1 MASFETK
8 AWLLSLNILEVLDEG
23 VILDILNQTPSYCF
37 QCYLSL
43 YYFIAYFDVCN
54 VQLPLLRIFFYVT
67 RLIHFFFIILFSN
80 TLKKKKK
87 IDILN

>member
-67 RLIHFFFIILFSN
+67 RLIQFFFIILFSN
-80 TLKKKKK
+80 TLKKKK

>member
-1 MASFETK
+1 MASVETK

-67 RLIHFFFIILFSN
+67 RLIHFFFYYLIFKYF
-80 TLKKKKK
+80 KKKKK
-87 IDILN
+87 N